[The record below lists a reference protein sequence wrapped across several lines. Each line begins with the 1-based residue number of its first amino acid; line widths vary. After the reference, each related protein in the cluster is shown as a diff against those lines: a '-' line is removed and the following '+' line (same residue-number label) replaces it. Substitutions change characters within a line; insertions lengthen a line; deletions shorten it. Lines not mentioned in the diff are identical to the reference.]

1 MYRRPTKS
9 QSIADA
15 VTTAIVNGELKAGER
30 LQPVRQLAAQFETSP
45 PVVQSALDILE
56 RNDLIIRKPRS
67 GIVVKPCRHDGGVN
81 NGKVLVCLPASCRIM
96 QNMCRLLETKLRGK
110 SGWSELE
117 LHRSIGKILPPI
129 GQLYQDIFE
138 LMHERLNQNGL
149 LPVLASHD
157 LIMKPMPNPVLME
170 RLDSVLGAGIQAAI
184 VFGKDYI
191 DNPFLQNFPSLR
203 SIFLFE
209 LDYPEIPGNAVL
221 LDFEQAFYMMT
232 AHLAKLGRKRI
243 MFSVSEPHRS
253 PAQPGWN
260 NQHHF
265 LMIYGGYERALR
277 EYNLANYNVKFTG
290 IYGSYITRKVLADI
304 MSAPNPPDAI
314 MCHMDFCAL
323 NFIKAAQELGI
334 RVPEDLAITGFF
346 NTAWS
351 DYSPVKITTVG
362 FDTEELVNAAVALA
376 RDLPAERRVIYLK
389 PQLCIKDSCGA
400 TLDLL

>member
-1 MYRRPTKS
+1 MYRRLTKS
-9 QSIADA
+9 QSIVEA
-15 VTTAIVNGELKAGER
+15 VTNAITKGELKNGER
-30 LQPVRQLAAQFETSP
+30 LQSIRRLAAQFETSP

-67 GIVVKPCRHDGGVN
+67 GVVVKPHFPGGGSN
-81 NGKVLVCLPASCRIM
+81 SGKVLLCLPASCHIM
-96 QNMCRLLETKLRGK
+96 QNMCRLLETKLKGK
-110 SGWSELE
+110 PVASEQE
-117 LHRSIGKILPPI
+117 LHRSISKILPPI

-138 LMHERLNQNGL
+138 LVHERLNLNGL

-157 LIMKPMPNPVLME
+157 LIMKPMPNPALMNHLNAALE
-170 RLDSVLGAGIQAAI
+170 DDLQAAI

-191 DNPFLQNFPSLR
+191 DNPILQNFPPLR

-253 PAQPGWN
+253 PTQPGWN

-290 IYGSYITRKVLADI
+290 IYGSYITKKVLADI